1 MGLEMTLDPVDRE
14 ATRWTIDKLGVKL
27 WPISS
32 VSHNELQGVYNSWKS
47 VNLKSVC
54 ERLH

>member
-1 MGLEMTLDPVDRE
+1 MTLDPVDRE